1 MNTNISMGLSQDPIT
16 LSINFFLK
24 KIGFVLVEISTKT
37 DESENYISYKTS
49 LGIVSVQVFQFILEA
64 KPE

>member
-37 DESENYISYKTS
+37 DESEN
-49 LGIVSVQVFQFILEA
+49 
-64 KPE
+64 

>member
-1 MNTNISMGLSQDPIT
+1 MGLSQDPIT